1 MGMQAIAGKDNVHWP
16 LVLNIPGEG
25 FGDDAITM
33 YDNHRVLTDA
43 DDALFLLD
51 EAYVRKLVFSKK
63 AGNIASKSIGEKM
76 WRINCARTRARSTVL
91 DG

>member
-1 MGMQAIAGKDNVHWP
+1 MRND
-16 LVLNIPGEG
+16 PGEG

-51 EAYVRKLVFSKK
+51 EAYVLKLFFQK